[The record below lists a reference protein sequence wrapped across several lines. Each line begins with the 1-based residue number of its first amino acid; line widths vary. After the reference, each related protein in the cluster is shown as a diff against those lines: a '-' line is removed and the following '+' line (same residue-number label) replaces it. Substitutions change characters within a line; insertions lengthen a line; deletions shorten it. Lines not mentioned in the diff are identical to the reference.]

1 MSLKSAS
8 VIANTN
14 VNTANTT
21 PVSNPSTTAA
31 QPASPSQPSMAATE
45 PKATQPAAPVE
56 TTASTPEKA
65 AYVWDPV
72 AARDRINAAA
82 ESGTI
87 TLTPNADGTAYEVSG
102 DTKKVRAFLKGLNA
116 RWNSETTNW
125 TLPALALTDPTAASA
140 QRDAIVAERQAKRA
154 ERAAAAPAKPATK
167 KGDPKKTATKAEI
180 EKADAA
186 AKQPSLK
193 GAKRTYDIVEV
204 QRLIAAAVKTALGM
218 VAATANNEKAIAAL
232 TAKILTDPRNAVGL
246 TA

>member
-1 MSLKSAS
+1 MSLLTAKT
-8 VIANTN
+8 ANTN
-14 VNTANTT
+14 VNTNATVQT
-21 PVSNPSTTAA
+21 PTA
-31 QPASPSQPSMAATE
+31 
-45 PKATQPAAPVE
+45 ATQPETPTQQSAIDTNAA
-56 TTASTPEKA
+56 TQPERP

-102 DTKKVRAFLKGLNA
+102 DTKKVRAYLKGLNA

-154 ERAAAAPAKPATK
+154 ERDAARAEAAPAKPE
-167 KGDPKKTATKAEI
+167 PKKTASKAEI
-180 EKADAA
+180 KKADAA
-186 AKQPSLK
+186 AKQPALK
-193 GAKRTYDIVEV
+193 GAKTTYDITEV
-204 QRLIAAAVKTALGM
+204 QYLISAAVKTALSM
-218 VAATANNEKAIAAL
+218 VAATANNEKAITAIV
-232 TAKILTDPRNAVGL
+232 AKILNDPRNAVGL

>member
-14 VNTANTT
+14 VNNT
-21 PVSNPSTTAA
+21 PVSNPSTTA

-82 ESGTI
+82 EAGTI
-87 TLTPNADGTAYEVSG
+87 TLTPNADGTAYTVTG
-102 DTKKVRAFLKGLNA
+102 DTKKVRGYLKGLNA
-116 RWNSETTNW
+116 KWDNDTLSW
-125 TLPALALTDPTAASA
+125 TLPAIALTDPTKASEE
-140 QRDAIVAERQAKRA
+140 RNAIVADRNAIREAKRA
-154 ERAAAAPAKPATK
+154 ERAAAAPAKPE
-167 KGDPKKTATKAEI
+167 PKKTASKAEI
-180 EKADAA
+180 KKADAA
-186 AKQPSLK
+186 AKQPALK
-193 GAKRTYDIVEV
+193 GAKTTYDITEV
-204 QRLIAAAVKTALGM
+204 QNLIAAAVKTALSM
-218 VAATANNEKAIAAL
+218 VAAMTNNEKAITAIV
-232 TAKILTDPRNAVGL
+232 AKILNDPRNAVGL

>member
-14 VNTANTT
+14 VNNTT
-21 PVSNPSTTAA
+21 PVSNPTTPSTPATSPQAA
-31 QPASPSQPSMAATE
+31 VEPQPS
-45 PKATQPAAPVE
+45 QPAAPVE

-65 AYVWDPV
+65 TYVWDPV

-102 DTKKVRAFLKGLNA
+102 DTKKVRAYLKGLNA

-167 KGDPKKTATKAEI
+167 KADPKKTATKAEI
-180 EKADAA
+180 KKADAA
-186 AKQPSLK
+186 AKQPALK
-193 GAKRTYDIVEV
+193 GAKTTYDITEV
-204 QRLIAAAVKTALGM
+204 QQLIAAAVKTALSM
-218 VAATANNEKAIAAL
+218 VAATANNEKAITAIV
-232 TAKILTDPRNAVGL
+232 AKILNDPRNAVGL

>member
-1 MSLKSAS
+1 MSLLKAK
-8 VIANTN
+8 VNTN
-14 VNTANTT
+14 VNNTT
-21 PVSNPSTTAA
+21 LVSNPSTTAA

-72 AARDRINAAA
+72 AARDIIVAKRD
-82 ESGTI
+82 EGVI

-102 DTKKVRAFLKGLNA
+102 DTKKVRAYLKGLNA

-167 KGDPKKTATKAEI
+167 KGDPKKTASKAEI
-180 EKADAA
+180 KKADAA
-186 AKQPSLK
+186 AKQPALK
-193 GAKRTYDIVEV
+193 GAKTTYDITEV
-204 QRLIAAAVKTALGM
+204 QQLIAVAVKTALSM
-218 VAATANNEKAIAAL
+218 VAATANNEKAITAL
-232 TAKILTDPRNAVGL
+232 VAKILNDPRNAVGL

>member
-14 VNTANTT
+14 VNNTNTT

-45 PKATQPAAPVE
+45 PKATQPSAPVE

-102 DTKKVRAFLKGLNA
+102 DTKKVRAYLKGLNA

-125 TLPALALTDPTAASA
+125 TLPAIALTDPTAASA

-154 ERAAAAPAKPATK
+154 ERDAARAEAAPAKPE
-167 KGDPKKTATKAEI
+167 PKKTASKAEI
-180 EKADAA
+180 KKADASS
-186 AKQPSLK
+186 KQPSLK

-218 VAATANNEKAIAAL
+218 VAATANNEKAITAIV
-232 TAKILTDPRNAVGL
+232 AKILNDPRNAVGL